1 MLAEVV
7 RRLIEDADCGAYAL
21 SLDQTIVSW
30 NSRAEELTGFSAES
44 VIGRRC
50 YEVVGGRAA
59 AGVTS
64 VCLGGCPALAQLRS
78 GAVPRSRLME
88 VLQTSGERTMVRMTP
103 LVMPDDQD
111 RATMLV
117 HLIEP
122 AEADSATAE
131 PDPELAREQMIRP
144 LTPRELQIMRLL
156 VVGRD
161 TQEIADQLEISPFTV
176 RNHIRRARRKLN
188 ANTRIEA
195 VLLAIR
201 RGLLD
206 WL

>member
-1 MLAEVV
+1 M
-7 RRLIEDADCGAYAL
+7 
-21 SLDQTIVSW
+21 
-30 NSRAEELTGFSAES
+30 
-44 VIGRRC
+44 
-50 YEVVGGRAA
+50 
-59 AGVTS
+59 
-64 VCLGGCPALAQLRS
+64 
-78 GAVPRSRLME
+78 
-88 VLQTSGERTMVRMTP
+88 
-103 LVMPDDQD
+103 
-111 RATMLV
+111 
-117 HLIEP
+117 IEP

-156 VVGRD
+156 VAGRD